1 MLITLIC
8 CNYYNYLSNSL
19 SSSLI
24 YDDLW
29 LWEFVFARTDLPRSP
44 SSKALIS
51 ATTRLGAISPSSP
64 VRPKT
69 VLELKR
75 FSFAELQHFGRSSL
89 VWRRFKFPIRSL
101 CWYAIFWMSHEQNN
115 FKGIPKKKA
124 APQGPLLRASNFR
137 TWASFTLFTFTWA
150 STKLLHSGL
159 ASLSHIMSHYTSLHH
174 FYTTIFQNIWNTLWL
189 FNIAMGNGPFIEVYL
204 LKKVIFHGYVK

>member
-8 CNYYNYLSNSL
+8 CNYYNYLSNFL

-115 FKGIPKKKA
+115 FKGIPKKK
-124 APQGPLLRASNFR
+124 LLPRVPSWGQAISE
-137 TWASFTLFTFTWA
+137 
-150 STKLLHSGL
+150 HEP
-159 ASLSHIMSHYTSLHH
+159 ASLSSPSHGLPPNCSILVLPRWVTLCHITHH
-174 FYTTIFQNIWNTLWL
+174 CTTFTQQSFKIFEIHS
-189 FNIAMGNGPFIEVYL
+189 GYL
-204 LKKVIFHGYVK
+204 T